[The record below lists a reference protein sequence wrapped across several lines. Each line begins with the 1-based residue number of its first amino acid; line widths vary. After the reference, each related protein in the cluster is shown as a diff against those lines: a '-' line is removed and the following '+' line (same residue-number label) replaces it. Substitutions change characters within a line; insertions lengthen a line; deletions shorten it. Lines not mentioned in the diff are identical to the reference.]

1 MLIDDAPE
9 TKSEKTKYIIYDM
22 DNHKEV
28 NEKALE
34 VKIIEKNETHR
45 IINQALHK
53 SEKLIRVGQTKT
65 DE

>member
-22 DNHKEV
+22 DNREEVKEG
-28 NEKALE
+28 ALE
-34 VKIIEKNETHR
+34 VEFIEKNETHT

-53 SEKLIRVGQTKT
+53 SQKLIRVGQTKT

>member
-22 DNHKEV
+22 DNRKEV
-28 NEKALE
+28 KEALE
-34 VKIIEKNETHR
+34 VEFIEKNETHR